1 MPRLVYLAISMALA
15 LCVTLPPGEARAGE
29 PRTHDGF
36 FLRLSA
42 GGGGASTELEDGFL
56 GLDTEL
62 SGGSG
67 DINIAV
73 GAVIFPNLAIH
84 GTLFGWAVSDPDV
97 EVEELGSF
105 DGDGNIGMSAWGG
118 GLTYY
123 FMPVNIY
130 LSGSL
135 GAGSIA
141 FETDDFDDD
150 SDTGLV
156 GELTLGKEWWVG
168 NSWGLG
174 VAGSYG
180 FHSIPDE
187 EIDEN
192 WSGTSWSIR
201 FSATLN

>member
-1 MPRLVYLAISMALA
+1 MPRFTRFAIPMALA
-15 LCVTLPPGEARAGE
+15 LCLTLLGGPALAGE

-36 FLRLSA
+36 FLRLSG
-42 GGGGASTELEDGFL
+42 GGGGASSTLDVPGLESEF
-56 GLDTEL
+56 

-73 GAVIFPNLAIH
+73 GAVVATNLALH
-84 GTLFGWAVSDPDV
+84 GTFFGWSVSDPDLDV
-97 EVEELGSF
+97 EGVGSGEV
-105 DGDGNIGMSAWGG
+105 DGTFSMAAFGG

-123 FMPVNIY
+123 FMPVNMY

-135 GAGSIA
+135 GGAQLNFDGSGV
-141 FETDDFDDD
+141 EGE
-150 SDTGLV
+150 SDTGIA
-156 GELTLGKEWWVG
+156 GELILGKEWWVG

-180 FHSIPDE
+180 FHSIPDGDV
-187 EIDEN
+187 DEN
-192 WSGTSWSIR
+192 WSGNSWSIR